1 MYNLILIILIFI
13 TLYFLYKKKCD
24 CDQYYYLDEGFNNTD
39 VTKPKS
45 NVGLITFMRKPIDL
59 KIWLDHHRNLGVA
72 KFFIRVEDT
81 PELEP
86 YLKNQKDVW
95 LEMSESD
102 KTGNNYQTLFDRQV
116 VFIDKILDIAKSH
129 NIDFVFNVDVD
140 ELLHGSLNFLDDL
153 DENNKCLIIEN
164 VEAVYSENEE
174 SCFSTNKFLR
184 CAKTDK
190 CRAYANGKSG
200 ARVTEG
206 VSAGGVHGFL
216 YNKKYQGPNIYQV
229 PYETLKILH
238 FDSCSI
244 GSWFEKFYHLSKN
257 KKDNIPFPYYKD
269 SIKALEEAYQIYKK
283 YTMDYVNGVSQ
294 DILFIRE

>member
-1 MYNLILIILIFI
+1 MFNLILIILIFI
-13 TLYFLYKKKCD
+13 TLYSLYKKKCD
-24 CDQYYYLDEGFNNTD
+24 NDQYYYLDEGFSNIS
-39 VTKPKS
+39 VTKPNS
-45 NVGLITFMRKPIDL
+45 TVGLITFMRKPIDL
-59 KIWLDHHRNLGVA
+59 PLWLKHHRDLGVT

-102 KTGNNYQTLFDRQV
+102 KTGNNYQTLFDRQI
-116 VFIDKILDIAKSH
+116 VFINKILKVAKSH

-140 ELLHGSLNFLDDL
+140 ELLHGSLDFLDNL
-153 DENNKCLIIEN
+153 DESYKCLTIEN
-164 VEAVYSENEE
+164 VEAVYNENEE

-184 CAKTDK
+184 CSKTDK
-190 CRAYANGKSG
+190 CRAYVNGKSG

-206 VSAGGVHGFL
+206 VASGGVHRFN
-216 YNKKYQGPNIYQV
+216 YNNNHEGPNVYDV
-229 PYETLKILH
+229 PYEQLKILH

-269 SIKALEEAYQIYKK
+269 SIKALEQTYQVYKK

-294 DILFIRE
+294 DLLFIRE